1 MTVQDGVVPEDDYQL
16 RNAELAGDRQDEDD
30 EESSRFDYPPPVDQ
44 LLALGDV
51 RGDREWR
58 DYPALGLGPAQVP
71 DLIRLA
77 TDHDL
82 NWADEESDEVW
93 APLHAW
99 RALGQLRAQAAI
111 EPLLGQFEELDD
123 SDWFTEEM
131 PEVFGLI
138 GPVAIP
144 ALVAYLA
151 DEEHGTYPRVTAV
164 TCLQQIGQQSP
175 EARDDCVAALTR
187 QLEAF
192 RQNDPTLNAFLM
204 LSLTK
209 LQAVEAAPLMERA
222 FAEETV
228 DELVMGDWDDVQV
241 ELGLKEPPP
250 RDDRFRR
257 LFGLGAGSRRSTAV
271 ADEPPASAGPELGGV
286 RATPDG
292 GAAPNTRAKARAK
305 RKLAKESRRKNRKRK

>member
-1 MTVQDGVVPEDDYQL
+1 MGVDQDPILPTQPARGESDPVDE
-16 RNAELAGDRQDEDD
+16 AG
-30 EESSRFDYPPPVDQ
+30 SRFDYPPPVDQ

-58 DYPALGLGPAQVP
+58 DYPALSLGPEHVP
-71 DLIRLA
+71 DLIRMA

-82 NWADEESDEVW
+82 NWADEESDAVW

-123 SDWFTEEM
+123 SDWFTEDM

-144 ALVAYLA
+144 ALAAYLA
-151 DEEHGTYPRVTAV
+151 DEEHETYPRVTAV
-164 TCLQQIGQQSP
+164 TCLQQIGEQSS

-192 RQNDPTLNAFLM
+192 RQNDPTLNAFLI

-209 LQAVEAAPLMERA
+209 LQVVEAAPLMERA

-241 ELGLKEPPP
+241 ELGLKERPP

-257 LFGLGAGSRRSTAV
+257 LFGLGAGSPRSTAG
-271 ADEPPASAGPELGGV
+271 ADEPPASAGPELRGV
-286 RATPDG
+286 RVTPDG
-292 GAAPNTRAKARAK
+292 GAARNTSAKARAK

>member
-1 MTVQDGVVPEDDYQL
+1 MGADQDPILPTQPARGESDLVDE
-16 RNAELAGDRQDEDD
+16 AGSQ
-30 EESSRFDYPPPVDQ
+30 FAYPPPVDQ

-58 DYPALGLGPAQVP
+58 DYPALGLGPEHVP
-71 DLIRLA
+71 ALIRMA

-82 NWADEESDEVW
+82 NEADEESDEVW

-151 DEEHGTYPRVTAV
+151 DEERGTYPRVTAV
-164 TCLQQIGQQSP
+164 TCLQQIGQQYP

-241 ELGLKEPPP
+241 ELGLKERPP

-257 LFGLGAGSRRSTAV
+257 LFGLGAGSPRSTAG
-271 ADEPPASAGPELGGV
+271 ADEPPASAGPELRGV

-292 GAAPNTRAKARAK
+292 GAARNTRAKARAK

>member
-1 MTVQDGVVPEDDYQL
+1 MDDVD
-16 RNAELAGDRQDEDD
+16 RTDRERDLAVEAPADD
-30 EESSRFDYPPPVDQ
+30 EERGHDYPPPVDQ

-51 RGDREWR
+51 RGEREWR
-58 DYPALGLGPAQVP
+58 DYLALGLGPEHVP
-71 DLIRLA
+71 DLIRMA
-77 TDHDL
+77 TDPEL
-82 NWADEESDEVW
+82 NWAGEESAEVW

-99 RALGQLRAQAAI
+99 RALGQLRAEAAI
-111 EPLLGQFEELDD
+111 EPLLGQFEALDD

-144 ALVAYLA
+144 ALTAYLA
-151 DEEHGTYPRVTAV
+151 DEAHGTYPRVTAT
-164 TCLQQIGQQSP
+164 TCLQQIGQQYP

-192 RQNDPTLNAFLM
+192 DGNDPALNAFLI

-222 FAEETV
+222 FAEDSV
-228 DELVMGDWDDVQV
+228 DELVMGNWDDVQV

-257 LFGLGAGSRRSTAV
+257 LFGLGAGLPRSTAV
-271 ADEPPASAGPELGGV
+271 ADESPASEGPDLRDV
-286 RATPDG
+286 RATPG
-292 GAAPNTRAKARAK
+292 SGAARNTGMKAKAR
-305 RKLAKESRRKNRKRK
+305 RKMAKESRRKNRRRK